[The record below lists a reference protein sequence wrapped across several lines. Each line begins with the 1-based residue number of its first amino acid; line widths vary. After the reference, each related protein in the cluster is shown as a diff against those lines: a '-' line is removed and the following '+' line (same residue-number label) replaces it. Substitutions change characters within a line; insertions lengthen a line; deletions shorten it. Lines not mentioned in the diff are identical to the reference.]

1 MQTMLMMQ
9 TIFNNAPEKLVV
21 SWGDEDIEDLG
32 KIREKYERA
41 LNCNIHNF
49 KI

>member
-1 MQTMLMMQ
+1 MMQ
-9 TIFNNAPEKLVV
+9 TIVKNAPQKLVV

-32 KIREKYERA
+32 KIREQYERA